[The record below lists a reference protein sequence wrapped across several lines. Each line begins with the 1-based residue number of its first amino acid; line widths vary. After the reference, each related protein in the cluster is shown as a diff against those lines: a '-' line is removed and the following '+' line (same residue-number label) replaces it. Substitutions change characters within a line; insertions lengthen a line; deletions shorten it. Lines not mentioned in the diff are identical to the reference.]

1 MRPWDSH
8 FLVDEA
14 QFTMTET
21 VTCLLVE
28 KNEAGQVTA
37 GVTQRTVDDLPPGDV
52 LVRVAYSSLNYKDAM
67 AIQGNPGVARR
78 LPHVPGIDAAGTV
91 VESRDPR
98 FTPGQEVIVTSY
110 ELGAGQWGGYATH
123 VRVPADWVVPL
134 PAGLSL
140 RESMILGTA
149 GFTAALGVWLLQK
162 HDIEPGS
169 GEILVT
175 GATGGVGSLA
185 ICILAR
191 LGYRVVA
198 VSGKREL
205 HDQLQS
211 WGAAEVLGRD
221 ALADASNRPLLS
233 GRWAGV
239 IDTVGGQPLA
249 NLLKAVKPWGCVAAC
264 GLVAGAEL
272 PTTVYPFI
280 LRGVTLTGID
290 SATCPMPLRQ
300 SLWQRLATD
309 WKPPQL
315 ESLAHEVTLEQLSGV
330 AAEILQ
336 GKVVGRTL
344 VVPRPM

>member
-1 MRPWDSH
+1 MPDS
-8 FLVDEA
+8 
-14 QFTMTET
+14 
-21 VTCLLVE
+21 VTCFLVE

-37 GVTQRTVDDLPPGDV
+37 GVAQRSVDDLPPGDV
-52 LVRVAYSSLNYKDAM
+52 LIQVAWSSLNYKDAL
-67 AIQGNPGVARR
+67 AIQGHPGVARR
-78 LPHVPGIDAAGTV
+78 FPHVPGIDAAGTV
-91 VESRDPR
+91 IESRDPR

-123 VRVPADWVVPL
+123 VRVPGDWVVPL
-134 PAGLSL
+134 PVGLTM

-169 GEILVT
+169 GDILVT

-185 ICILAR
+185 ICILAH
-191 LGYRVVA
+191 LGYRVVG

-205 HDQLQS
+205 HAQLKS
-211 WGAAEVLGRD
+211 WGAAEVLDRD
-221 ALADASNRPLLS
+221 ALADDSNRPLLS
-233 GRWAGV
+233 GRWAGA
-239 IDTVGGQPLA
+239 IDTVGGQTLA

-272 PTTVYPFI
+272 STTVYPFI

-300 SLWQRLATD
+300 ELWQRLATT

-315 ESLAHEVTLEQLSGV
+315 ESLAREVNFGQLPAV
-330 AAEILQ
+330 VTEILQ

-344 VVPRPM
+344 VVPRPA

>member
-1 MRPWDSH
+1 
-8 FLVDEA
+8 
-14 QFTMTET
+14 MTGS
-21 VTCLLVE
+21 VHCLLVE
-28 KNEAGQVTA
+28 KDDAGQVTA
-37 GVTQRTVDDLPPGDV
+37 GVVQRSLDDLPPGEV
-52 LVRVAYSSLNYKDAM
+52 LIDVAYSSLNYKDAM
-67 AIQGNPGVARR
+67 AIEGHPGVARR
-78 LPHVPGIDAAGTV
+78 FPHVPGIDAAGTV
-91 VESRDPR
+91 AESRDPR
-98 FTPGQEVIVTSY
+98 FVPGQEVIVTSY
-110 ELGAGQWGGYATH
+110 ELGAGQWGGCATH

-134 PAGLSL
+134 PPGLSL

-149 GFTAALGVWLLQK
+149 GFTAALGVWLLK
-162 HDIEPGS
+162 RHDIEPAS
-169 GEILVT
+169 GEVLVT

-185 ICILAR
+185 VATLAK

-198 VSGKREL
+198 VSGKQDM
-205 HDQLQS
+205 HAQVKA

-221 ALADASNRPLLS
+221 VLADSSQRPLLS

-264 GLVAGAEL
+264 GLVAGVEL

-309 WKPPQL
+309 WKPNGL
-315 ESLAHEVTLEQLSGV
+315 ETLAREVTLSQLSAV

-336 GKVVGRTL
+336 GKIVGRTL
-344 VVPRPM
+344 VVPRPV